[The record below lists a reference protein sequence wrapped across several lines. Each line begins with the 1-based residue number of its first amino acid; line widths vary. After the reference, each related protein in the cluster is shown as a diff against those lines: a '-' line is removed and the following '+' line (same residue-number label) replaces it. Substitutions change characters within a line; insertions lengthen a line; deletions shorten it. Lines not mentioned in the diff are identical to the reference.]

1 MKQDYKISK
10 YIRNPEIKRQLFF
23 FILIG
28 AVGGVCNIGFFMHQG
43 VSTKEMPVVDISLLL
58 FLMWG
63 IMGVFH
69 FGESYHRYKRIAEV
83 SSEIDHIL
91 HREDIGFIRHMEE
104 GELCILEDEIN
115 KMLKRLKEQNMELNR
130 EKTYLADSLT
140 DLSHQLRTPLTSMNL
155 LCSMLEDETLTQ
167 EKRREY
173 HRKLLGLLKKV
184 QWLIDV
190 LLKISKLDADAVLF
204 EKQSC
209 NIAKLVREA
218 MVPIEI
224 PMELK
229 GLKLVW
235 DVDADAAFLGDRK
248 WMTEAVENILKNC
261 MEHTPA
267 GGTITVSGRENTLYT
282 ELVIAD
288 NGAGIEKED
297 LPHILE
303 RFYKGKNSGEDSVG
317 IGLAL
322 AGMIVTKQ
330 EGTLKVENRK
340 EGGARFRI
348 RFYKGTL

>member
-1 MKQDYKISK
+1 MKYDYTFSK
-10 YIRNPEIKRQLFF
+10 YIRNPEIKRQLFLF
-23 FILIG
+23 PVIG
-28 AVGGVCNIGFFMHQG
+28 AVGVALALIFSMHPRI
-43 VSTKEMPVVDISLLL
+43 STEGMTPAAAVILVL
-58 FLMWG
+58 LMWG
-63 IMGVFH
+63 MMAVFH
-69 FGESYHRYKRIAEV
+69 FAEAYCRYRRLAEV
-83 SSEIDHIL
+83 SSEIDRIL
-91 HREDIGFIRHMEE
+91 HREDIVLLRQMEE

-115 KMLKRLKEQNMELNR
+115 KMLRRLKEQNAELKR

-155 LCSMLEDETLTQ
+155 ICSMLEDETLTQ

-173 HRKLLGLLKKV
+173 LRKLQGLLKKV

-190 LLKISKLDADAVLF
+190 LLKISKLDADAVVF
-204 EKQSC
+204 EEQSC
-209 NIAKLVREA
+209 NMAELVKEA

-235 DVDADAAFLGDRK
+235 DVKADASFLGDKK
-248 WMTEAVENILKNC
+248 WTTEAVENILKNC

-267 GGTITVSGRENTLYT
+267 GGTITVSGKENTLYS
-282 ELVIAD
+282 ELIIAD

-330 EGTLKVENRK
+330 EGTLKAENGK
-340 EGGARFRI
+340 DGGARFCI